1 MKKDEFVKL
10 GLDEELAKK
19 CEEASMAELKDYIPK
34 TRFDEV
40 NTEKKRLEGD
50 IADRDRQLEELKNSA
65 GDSEALRN
73 QIETLQAENRQ
84 VRIDAAVDK
93 ALTGARAK
101 NLTAVKALLKDLDK
115 AELSDDGSI
124 KGLEEQIKSL
134 KKADDSK
141 FLFEEEK
148 KPVIKGASP
157 GEPSDGLPQA
167 MTKEQFNRMSYKER
181 LNLYNTDRETYD
193 AMTAE

>member
-19 CEEASMAELKDYIPK
+19 CEEASLAELKDYIPK

-65 GDSEALRN
+65 GDSEALRS

-124 KGLEEQIKSL
+124 KGLEAQIKDL

-148 KPVIKGASP
+148 KPIIKGVSP

>member
-10 GLDEELAKK
+10 GIDEELAKK
-19 CEEASMAELKDYIPK
+19 CEEASLAELKDYIPK

-40 NTEKKRLEGD
+40 NTEKKQLEGD
-50 IADRDRQLEELKNSA
+50 IADRDRQLEDLKNAA
-65 GDSEALRN
+65 GDSEALQQR
-73 QIETLQAENRQ
+73 IETLQAENRQ

-93 ALTGARAK
+93 ALTGAKAK

-148 KPVIKGASP
+148 KPVIKGVSP
-157 GEPSDGLPQA
+157 GESSDGLPQA

-181 LNLYNTDRETYD
+181 LDLYNTDRETYD